1 MGIFPNCWCSIQLSF
16 LYKNHE
22 DMMSPFV
29 NFFLN
34 PWKIFFLCPIFSQYF
49 SGYFF
54 IFSFFFCNSENWD
67 HAPNNMSWLQK
78 FKCKI
83 LFNCLKQKWMWLS
96 IHIMIPFVV
105 TTIVHKYARICCS
118 VSVTMPTTVC
128 IYEQKACLESYRS
141 GLIFVSK

>member
-1 MGIFPNCWCSIQLSF
+1 MFYTIVISVQEPWR
-16 LYKNHE
+16 H
-22 DMMSPFV
+22 DVTFV

-54 IFSFFFCNSENWD
+54 IFFCNSWD

-83 LFNCLKQKWMWLS
+83 LFNCLKQTWMWLS
-96 IHIMIPFVV
+96 MHIMIPFVV
-105 TTIVHKYARICCS
+105 TTTGHKYARICCS
-118 VSVTMPTTVC
+118 AAVAMPTPVC
-128 IYEQKACLESYRS
+128 MYEQKACLESYRS